1 MANTTKEQKTK
12 YIELI
17 LDRVDT
23 MRDWLPSY
31 TPKRFDLFFALIKAK
46 LTKPQ
51 LEKLYH
57 SNEPSFGHDVFGI
70 HEHTDI
76 TKGLDKTFVPRC
88 TCGNDFY

>member
-1 MANTTKEQKTK
+1 MSDLENRKIRDE
-12 YIELI
+12 INLI

-23 MRDWLPSY
+23 MRDWLPSH
-31 TPKRFDLFFALIKAK
+31 TPERFDLFFALLKAK

-51 LEKLYH
+51 LEKLLH

-70 HEHTDI
+70 HKHTDI